1 MPHSPEDPG
10 RDIPET
16 LLTASQFTKL
26 SDTLE
31 TLVSLILPL
40 HQLLE
45 AQEGLED
52 GVTSRLEE
60 IMRTLAVIAMSLQ
73 ASAEGL
79 TRLTGSEAWSPALE
93 AALNKIE
100 ARQLRQNHQIAA
112 IDQRVQMLIDWMG
125 APLQGEA
132 AQNS

>member
-1 MPHSPEDPG
+1 MPHSPKDPG
-10 RDIPET
+10 KDIPET
-16 LLTASQFTKL
+16 LLTASQFRKL

-52 GVTSRLEE
+52 GVTSRLED
-60 IMRTLAVIAMSLQ
+60 IMRTLAAIAISLQ

-79 TRLTGSEAWSPALE
+79 TRLTGSEALSPALE
-93 AALNKIE
+93 AALKQIE
-100 ARQLRQNHQIAA
+100 TRQLHQNHRIAA
-112 IDQRVQMLIDWMG
+112 IDQKVQMMIDWLG